1 MNKQFKKG
9 ECRSI
14 VARRLQLLILQEGG
28 MLDKALLLI
37 AVVVEYLF
45 VMHVGVIIGW
55 LLGLWAGNVYFD
67 HFSPQDYSKAL
78 VLTKQGVIP
87 YAFTKNGAI
96 TGILVS
102 IIVLAV
108 INKRLF
114 FKEVTDLYAEGI
126 TSSKEIAR
134 RLGHSVRRVERTM
147 RIFKNNNRRAGM
159 CAARSEN
166 ESGITIFKFKIE

>member
-1 MNKQFKKG
+1 MSKQVKQG
-9 ECRSI
+9 ESHSLVPRRS
-14 VARRLQLLILQEGG
+14 RLSIWQAGG
-28 MLDKALLLI
+28 MLDKALLQI

-45 VMHVGVIIGW
+45 VMHIGVVIGW
-55 LLGLWAGNVYFD
+55 LIGLWAGNIYFD
-67 HFSPQDYSKAL
+67 HFSPEDYSKAF

-102 IIVLAV
+102 IIALAV

-114 FKEVTDLYAEGI
+114 FKDVTGLYAEGI

-134 RLGHSVRRVERTM
+134 RLGHSVWRVERTM

-166 ESGITIFKFKIE
+166 ESGITILN